1 MLKNVL
7 TLDCKQEVEHICNFI
22 RRQTQALK
30 REGAVVGLSGG
41 VDSALMAALCVEAL
55 GKDRILGLIL
65 PEKES
70 SHKSCK
76 FAEKHALK
84 LDINTE
90 TVEITSTLEAF
101 GTYKKRDE
109 VIKQLF
115 PEYNKNY
122 RMKIVLPPDLL
133 AQDALNLF
141 KLITEDGEGNIKS
154 VRLNK
159 VALNGIVAATNS
171 KQRMRMLH
179 LYFYAEKKNYLVC
192 GTTNKTETMQGFFV
206 KYGDGGVDIEPIAH
220 LFKTQV
226 YQLAEYMGVIR
237 EIIERKASPDTYSLP
252 VNDEEFFFRIP
263 FDRLDLLLYAWENEI
278 PLADICGVMELTE
291 EQVKRAF
298 RDFTAKSNAS
308 RHARNM
314 PSTLKAE
321 SSK

>member
-7 TLDCKQEVEHICNFI
+7 TLDCKQQVKRICSFI

-41 VDSALMAALCVEAL
+41 IDSALIAALCVRAL
-55 GKDRILGLIL
+55 GKDRVLGLIL

-70 SHKSCK
+70 SAESCK
-76 FAEKHALK
+76 FAEKHAFK

-101 GTYKKRDE
+101 GTYEKRDE
-109 VIKQLF
+109 AIKRFF
-115 PEYNKNY
+115 PEYNKDY
-122 RMKIVLPPDLL
+122 KIKIVLPPDLL
-133 AQDALNLF
+133 GQDAFNLF
-141 KLITEDGEGNIKS
+141 KLVTEDGEGNINS

-159 VALNGIVAATNS
+159 VALNGIVAATNT

-192 GTTNKTETMQGFFV
+192 GTTNKSENMQGFFV

-237 EIIERKASPDTYSLP
+237 EIIERKPSPDTYSLP
-252 VNDEEFFFRIP
+252 VNDEEFFFRMP
-263 FDRLDLLLYAWENEI
+263 FDKLDLLLYAWENKI
-278 PLADICGVMELTE
+278 PLADICGEMELTK

-314 PSTLKAE
+314 PPALKAE